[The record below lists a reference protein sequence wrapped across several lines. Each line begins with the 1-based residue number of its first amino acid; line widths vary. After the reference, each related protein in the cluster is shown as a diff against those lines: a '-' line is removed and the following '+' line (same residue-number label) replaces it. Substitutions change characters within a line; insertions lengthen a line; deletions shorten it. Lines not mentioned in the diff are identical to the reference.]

1 MATTAREAVGDETID
16 VLLTFARLELSV
28 ERRAAAGPVVDM
40 VMGLFDSLDA
50 IEVGETPPATAF
62 DARWE

>member
-1 MATTAREAVGDETID
+1 MAPTARQPLGDAAFD
-16 VLLTFARLELSV
+16 QLLSVARLELPA

-40 VMGLFDSLDA
+40 VMSLFDSLDE

>member
-1 MATTAREAVGDETID
+1 MAPPVRQPLGDD
-16 VLLTFARLELSV
+16 ALDQLLSVARLELPAA
-28 ERRAAAGPVVDM
+28 RRAAAGPVVDM
-40 VMGLFDSLDA
+40 VMSLFDSLDD

>member
-1 MATTAREAVGDETID
+1 MNG
-16 VLLTFARLELSV
+16 

-40 VMGLFDSLDA
+40 VMGLFDSLDE
-50 IEVGETPPATAF
+50 IEVGEAPPATAF

>member
-1 MATTAREAVGDETID
+1 MSTTARQAVGDEAFD
-16 VLLTFARLELSV
+16 HLLALARLELPA

-40 VMGLFDSLDA
+40 VMGLFDSLDE

>member
-1 MATTAREAVGDETID
+1 MAPTARQPLGEAAFDQ
-16 VLLTFARLELSV
+16 LLALARLELPA
-28 ERRAAAGPVVDM
+28 ERRAVAGPVIDTVLSM
-40 VMGLFDSLDA
+40 FDSLDE